1 MVDYLHVYQLVH
13 GDTAH
18 AARHGY
24 HDVALFVERIQLERF
39 FEFEREVIVLNG
51 FDEIADGVHLVPFLR
66 ELDHARDEQHGG
78 GFIPF
83 AEFESRVHTARA
95 RHLHVKKHHGVTRFG
110 IRQERVRRFV
120 TLRAQLDGI
129 LRGVPRDEAAYNGR
143 RRIVV
148 FYDRYVHFLPLTTYF
163 FCILSYF
170 ERLINTF

>member
-24 HDVALFVERIQLERF
+24 RDVALFVERIQLERF

-78 GFIPF
+78 GFIPLRNSKAASIPLVPGIF
-83 AEFESRVHTARA
+83 TSKSTTA
-95 RHLHVKKHHGVTRFG
+95 
-110 IRQERVRRFV
+110 
-120 TLRAQLDGI
+120 
-129 LRGVPRDEAAYNGR
+129 
-143 RRIVV
+143 
-148 FYDRYVHFLPLTTYF
+148 
-163 FCILSYF
+163 
-170 ERLINTF
+170 